1 MYKTAVRIAFATL
14 LLLAPRA
21 LFAQTGLLLVSHG
34 ANAEWNGQVRETMAQ
49 VRWDGPTQAAFL
61 MGPEAETSGW
71 NQAVAALV
79 ASGAKSIVV
88 VPLMVSS
95 FGSHYRQIQF
105 YAGVIDSLP
114 GELAGHDHGEHLA
127 PPIPMAV
134 TPALDAS
141 PEMLDALV
149 ERWRELDDAR
159 RTAPLVLLGHGPQ
172 APDDANRWL
181 AAFQSALEQLKSA
194 GHSADGRSALLRDD
208 APPEVRAASIQEM
221 RDTVSALATRASDSV
236 TVMTVLISHGG
247 MQRVTIPRDL
257 EGLPVRYAPVSLTP
271 LAAIARW
278 IERVARDA
286 ETGQR
291 AEGPRGTDRRNDG
304 RTD

>member
-1 MYKTAVRIAFATL
+1 MCKITNRITL
-14 LLLAPRA
+14 AALLCLAPTA
-21 LFAQTGLLLVSHG
+21 LMAQTGLLVVSHG

-49 VRWDGPTQAAFL
+49 VRWDGPTQAGFL

-79 ASGAKSIVV
+79 AGGAKSIVV

-114 GELAGHDHGEHLA
+114 AEIARHDHGEHLA
-127 PPIPMAV
+127 APVPMAV
-134 TPALDAS
+134 TPALDDS

-149 ERWRELDDAR
+149 ERWRGLDEAR

-181 AAFQSALEQLKSA
+181 TAFQSALEQLKAA
-194 GHSADGRSALLRDD
+194 GHLADGRPALLRDD
-208 APPEVRAASIQEM
+208 AAPEVRAASIKEM
-221 RDTVSALATRASDSV
+221 RDTVSALAARARDSV
-236 TVMTVLISHGG
+236 TVMTVLISQGG

-271 LAAIARW
+271 LPAVARW
-278 IERVARDA
+278 IERVALEA
-286 ETGQR
+286 ATGGR
-291 AEGPRGTDRRNDG
+291 AVGQTG
-304 RTD
+304 RTP